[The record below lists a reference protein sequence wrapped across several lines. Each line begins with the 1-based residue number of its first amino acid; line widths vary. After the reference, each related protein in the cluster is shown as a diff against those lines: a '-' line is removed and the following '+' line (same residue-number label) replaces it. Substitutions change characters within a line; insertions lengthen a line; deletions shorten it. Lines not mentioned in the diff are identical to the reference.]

1 MLGPNPFLKQRF
13 SRILDEESK
22 HTNEEKKS
30 SGRSP
35 MLLNELTDLLPIIP
49 PKERGRNALYC
60 SKKQNAHEE
69 IKAICHLQRRHHT
82 AVLPKTN
89 NILLSEVLVLNAKL
103 FAKRMAQYI

>member
-1 MLGPNPFLKQRF
+1 MMGPNPFLKQRL

-49 PKERGRNALYC
+49 PKERGRNAYILFKKKTEC
-60 SKKQNAHEE
+60 S
-69 IKAICHLQRRHHT
+69 
-82 AVLPKTN
+82 
-89 NILLSEVLVLNAKL
+89 
-103 FAKRMAQYI
+103 